1 MRLGSLP
8 GRRVLAVVVAGA
20 GLLALSL
27 AQDIPHRHGIEHDL
41 TDRSTR
47 ALRSAGLSD
56 VDVAF
61 TGRDGTVRVGSSAE
75 ADRALAVVRAVEGV
89 RVARAVVPAGPAAS
103 PSASPSAALAPPAVT
118 LAVKGARVSL
128 TGAVPAGAHAALVDA
143 AAAVFGAGSVDD
155 ALTSQPGV
163 ADAGLSGLPD
173 VLRALRG
180 GATDATVQLRDG
192 ALTLTGTVS
201 SAQVR
206 DAAVAAAARA
216 AGGASAVTD
225 RLTVVAVQQQLV
237 DLPPV
242 TFLLGSATLTADGR
256 AVVAHVADV
265 LAANPA
271 IRIRIEGHTD
281 TNGTPQSNVVLSLAR
296 AQTVRD
302 TLISLGVGAD
312 RMTAVGLGQA
322 GLKVP
327 DDTPANQAINRRV
340 EFVVTG

>member
-155 ALTSQPGV
+155 SLTNQPGV

>member
-1 MRLGSLP
+1 MRV

-20 GLLALSL
+20 GLLGLSV

-41 TDRSTR
+41 TDRSLR

-61 TGRDGTVRVGSSAE
+61 AGRDGTVRVGSAAE
-75 ADRALAVVRAVEGV
+75 ADRALAAVRGVEGV
-89 RVARAVVPAGPAAS
+89 RVARAVVPATPGPRPQPQ
-103 PSASPSAALAPPAVT
+103 PSTTLAPPAVT
-118 LAVKGARVSL
+118 LAVKGAKVSL
-128 TGAVPAGAHAALVDA
+128 SGTVPAAAHAALVDA
-143 AAAVFGAGSVDD
+143 ATAAFGAGSVDD
-155 ALTSQPGV
+155 RLTSQPGV
-163 ADAGLSGLPD
+163 ADAGLAGLPD
-173 VLRALRG
+173 VLRALHG
-180 GATDATVQLRDG
+180 GATDATVELRDG
-192 ALTLTGTVS
+192 AVTLTGTVS

-206 DAAVAAAARA
+206 DAVVGAATRA
-216 AGGASAVTD
+216 TGAASAVTD

-242 TFLLGSATLTADGR
+242 TFLLGSATLTPEGR

-271 IRIRIEGHTD
+271 IRVRIEGHTD
-281 TNGTPQSNVVLSLAR
+281 TNGTPESNLVLSQAR

-302 TLISLGVGAD
+302 TLVSLGVAPE
-312 RMTAVGLGQA
+312 RLTPVGLGQS

-340 EFVVTG
+340 EFIVSG